1 MTRQNVRLDP
11 KDVAEVDVVT
21 FDFTLVLNTGETISS
36 AVATSEVYAGTDALP
51 AGFLLGAA
59 QIQGLQVL
67 QQIQAGTVG
76 AEYLLRCTIVTSGG
90 RTLVLSALIQVIR
103 I

>member
-11 KDVAEVDVVT
+11 KDVAEVDVIT
-21 FDFTLVLNTGETISS
+21 FDFTLMLNPSETIASS
-36 AVATSEVYAGTDALP
+36 TTTSEVYAGTDASPSGL
-51 AGFLLGAA
+51 LLGSG
-59 QIQGLQVL
+59 QTQGFTVL

-76 AEYLLRCTIVTSGG
+76 AEYLIRCTIITSAT
-90 RTLVLSALIQVIR
+90 RTLVLSALLQVIR